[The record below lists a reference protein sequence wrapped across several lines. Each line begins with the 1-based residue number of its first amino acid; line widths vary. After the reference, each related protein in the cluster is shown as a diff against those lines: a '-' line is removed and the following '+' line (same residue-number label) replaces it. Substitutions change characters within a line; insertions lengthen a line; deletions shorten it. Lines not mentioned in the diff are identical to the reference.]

1 MHFQDP
7 REAVG
12 LNLAKSTGSGRGGMG
27 LNWSDS
33 LNVCLRTAVSVEF
46 ASRLKMEDPWGFP
59 GGSEVKTR
67 ASSAGGT
74 CSIPAWGAKLPGEF
88 LLPRK
93 LSELLRKCASNG
105 HVEVPPVLPFLG
117 TWRSISF
124 LLIVKWLPL
133 CLFPRRI
140 PWKDPKKAHVENKTR
155 VMRSCECHYKKC
167 NRRVG
172 KQRKSFKCCLP
183 YQ

>member
-1 MHFQDP
+1 MLYQDP

-12 LNLAKSTGSGRGGMG
+12 LNLAKSTGSGRCGVG

-59 GGSEVKTR
+59 GGSEVKTH

-93 LSELLRKCASNG
+93 LSELLGKGASSV
-105 HVEVPPVLPFLG
+105 HVEVPPVRPFLG
-117 TWRSISF
+117 PWRSISF
-124 LLIVKWLPL
+124 LLIVKRLPL
-133 CLFPRRI
+133 SLFPRRI

-155 VMRSCECHYKKC
+155 VMRS
-167 NRRVG
+167 
-172 KQRKSFKCCLP
+172 
-183 YQ
+183 

>member
-1 MHFQDP
+1 MLYQDP

-12 LNLAKSTGSGRGGMG
+12 LNLAKSTGSGRCGVG
-27 LNWSDS
+27 LDWSDS

-59 GGSEVKTR
+59 GGSEVKTH

-93 LSELLRKCASNG
+93 LSELLGKGASNV
-105 HVEVPPVLPFLG
+105 HVEVPPVRPFLG
-117 TWRSISF
+117 PWRSISF
-124 LLIVKWLPL
+124 LLIVKRLPL
-133 CLFPRRI
+133 SLFPRRI

-155 VMRSCECHYKKC
+155 VMRS
-167 NRRVG
+167 
-172 KQRKSFKCCLP
+172 
-183 YQ
+183 